1 MKSVE
6 NYNIDLW
13 GHDMRKVLSKEK
25 KKYECIIVGFP
36 DIDEFPPSK
45 KMTMPKYI
53 KWVNDVLDLLFKKVK
68 DDGYIIFMQTD
79 RKINQSWF
87 HKPQLIYDMANTY
100 EFRTMWHKIMLYR
113 EPESIHLQRP
123 TYGNMICF
131 SKDGTPGSAF
141 PDVIYAKTRLYK
153 NGTPIEPL
161 EYVCDFLKKKKIEHI
176 LDPFAGKGTIR
187 DICNKNG
194 ISVTSVE
201 IKSKKEMKIS

>member
-1 MKSVE
+1 MKSVLD
-6 NYNIDLW
+6 NNIDLW
-13 GHDMRKVLSKEK
+13 GNDMRKVLKKEK

-36 DIDEFPPSK
+36 DMDEFPSSK
-45 KMTMPKYI
+45 KMTVNKYI
-53 KWVNDVLDLLFKKVK
+53 NWVNDVLELLFTKVT

-87 HKPQLIYDMANTY
+87 HKPKIVY
-100 EFRTMWHKIMLYR
+100 EVAENYGFNTMWHKIMLYR

-131 SKDGTPGSAF
+131 SKEGTPGKAF
-141 PDVIYAKTRLYK
+141 ADVIYAKTRLYK

-161 EYVCDFLKKKKIEHI
+161 EYLCKFLKNKKIRHV

-187 DICNKNG
+187 NVCNENG
-194 ISVTSVE
+194 ISATSIE
-201 IKSKKEMKIS
+201 IKSKKEMDVE